1 MKSRSSYGLV
11 SFQPIVLFVFAK
23 VHGCMSAQSTQM
35 KVNLLQY
42 MIKSMK
48 AIKSSNLVTI
58 LECAVGVENI
68 LLKVQEI

>member
-1 MKSRSSYGLV
+1 
-11 SFQPIVLFVFAK
+11 
-23 VHGCMSAQSTQM
+23 MSAQTTRM

-48 AIKSSNLVTI
+48 TIKPSNLVAI
-58 LECAVGVENI
+58 LESTVGVENI

>member
-1 MKSRSSYGLV
+1 
-11 SFQPIVLFVFAK
+11 
-23 VHGCMSAQSTQM
+23 MSIQSARM

-48 AIKSSNLVTI
+48 AIKPSNLVTI

-68 LLKVQEI
+68 L